1 MERIRYNIFNKIK
14 LNEKYEISE
23 NEKIDYLN
31 NNYKV
36 DLNNDILKIYIP
48 EVLPKYKNL
57 NNFAYKNIML
67 NVMEKTKEYKKLFNT
82 ELVCVFINVVEN
94 QKNMDIDNKYIKC
107 IVDGL
112 VHSGVIADDNT
123 SNMFYTVLGTTNTSK
138 KPYTE
143 VYVFR
148 GEILLRLIKNL
159 VKKDIP
165 NISTFDNF

>member
-1 MERIRYNIFNKIK
+1 MEKKK
-14 LNEKYEISE
+14 LKEKYKINK

-31 NNYKV
+31 NYYKV

-67 NVMEKTKEYKKLFNT
+67 NVMEKTKEYKNLFNT

-112 VHSGVIADDNT
+112 VHSGVITDDNT

>member
-1 MERIRYNIFNKIK
+1 MRIAVNIF
-14 LNEKYEISE
+14 LQHYMT
-23 NEKIDYLN
+23 YLN
-31 NNYKV
+31 SKFLICQNKCYVLKYITTG
-36 DLNNDILKIYIP
+36 DIMFLD
-48 EVLPKYKNL
+48 EYKNL